1 MARIPLPTR
10 DSLPTDDL
18 KQRWDRTAARGPVL
32 NIQRA
37 FFTNPAIQLNAFQ
50 VWRASGLDPR
60 ARELVILRCAYKKE
74 SRYEWHQHVR
84 IARGE
89 GLTDAQIDA
98 VRHWQDSDLLSDD
111 DRALLAYVDEMA
123 AAQRPSDEAFARIA
137 RSRSTG
143 EVFGVTFLI
152 TLYFQ
157 LAHVMAALDL
167 ETEEPFVGWDVRP
180 HPLPPVTS

>member
-10 DSLPTDDL
+10 DSLGDEGL
-18 KQRWDRTAARGPVL
+18 KSRWDRQANRSGQVL

-37 FFTNPAIQLNAFQ
+37 FLTNPAINLNAFQ
-50 VWRASGLDPR
+50 VWRASGLEPR
-60 ARELVILRCAYKKE
+60 AREIVILRAAFQKK
-74 SRYEWHQHVR
+74 STYEWHQHVR

-89 GLTDAQIDA
+89 GLTDAEING
-98 VRHWQDSDLLSDD
+98 VTEWQNSKLFSEDE
-111 DRALLAYVDEMA
+111 RALLGYVDELA
-123 AAQRPSDEAFARIA
+123 ANPRPSDASFAAVSKGRE
-137 RSRSTG
+137 TG

-167 ETEEPFVGWDVRP
+167 ETEDPFVGWK
-180 HPLPPVTS
+180 L